1 MEEDLANDDTPVQG
15 SSSKMFGILGHRM
28 QLGRGVNR
36 VSLTMDDIDEDIIL
50 NS

>member
-1 MEEDLANDDTPVQG
+1 
-15 SSSKMFGILGHRM
+15 MFGILGHRM